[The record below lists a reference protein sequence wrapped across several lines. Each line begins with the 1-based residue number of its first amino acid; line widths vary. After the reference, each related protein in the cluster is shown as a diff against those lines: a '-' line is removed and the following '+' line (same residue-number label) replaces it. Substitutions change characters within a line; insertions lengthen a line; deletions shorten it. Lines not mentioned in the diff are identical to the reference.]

1 MKKIFKMLLLVF
13 FLLIIFIYTI
23 VIENIPNQ
31 IIVFQGEE
39 VSMRTLFGIGLRP
52 INKQTLETSSY
63 IKNGVSQNIGKTDL
77 NLSLFEK
84 IPLKDVEVNVIPKT
98 KVIPVG
104 SIAGVKLYTNGVL
117 VVGMSEIEG
126 IDNKKYKPYEN
137 TGIKEGDTITKIDEH
152 EISSTNDLI
161 KTVNMSNG
169 NNIRVQY
176 IHDEETKECS
186 IIPIETSNNEY
197 KIGLWV
203 RDSAAR
209 CWNSN
214 IL

>member
-1 MKKIFKMLLLVF
+1 MKRILRMLSLVF
-13 FLLIIFIYTI
+13 FLLIIYVYTI
-23 VIENIPNQ
+23 FIDNIPNK

-39 VSMRTLFGIGLRP
+39 ISMNSIFGVSLKSLE
-52 INKQTLETSSY
+52 TLEASSD
-63 IKNGVSQNIGKTDL
+63 IKNNVSKNIGKTDL
-77 NLSLFEK
+77 NLSLFES
-84 IPLKDVEVNVIPKT
+84 IPLKNVEVSVIPKT

-126 IDNKKYKPYEN
+126 KDNKKYKPYEN
-137 TGIKEGDTITKIDEH
+137 SGIKEGDTIIKIDEH
-152 EISSTNDLI
+152 EIDSTNDLI

-169 NNIRVQY
+169 SNIRVQY

-186 IIPIETSNNEY
+186 ITPVETSNSEY
-197 KIGLWV
+197 KLGLWV

-209 CWNSN
+209 CRNSYF
-214 IL
+214 L